1 MPSALVEKLDSIQQ
15 NASINAREIAQLLNT
30 RPETVSRWR
39 GGTSDPQPNTRDTLL
54 QLWWL
59 ITQLAELYDPS
70 DAHMWLFAPHKL
82 LNGERPVDLIQR
94 GQSEVVLK
102 IISQLKDGAYI

>member
-1 MPSALVEKLDSIQQ
+1 MSSALVEKLDSIQQ
-15 NASINAREIAQLLNT
+15 HASITSKEVAQLLNT

-39 GGTSDPQPNTRDTLL
+39 GGASEPQPSTRDTLL

-59 ITQLAELYDPS
+59 TTQLAELYEPA
-70 DAHMWLFAPHKL
+70 DAHIWLFSPHKL
-82 LNGERPVDLIQR
+82 LNGERPFDLIQR

-102 IISQLKDGAYI
+102 IISQLKDGAYL

>member
-15 NASINAREIAQLLNT
+15 HASINAREIAQLLNT

-39 GGTSDPQPNTRDTLL
+39 GGTSEPQPSTRDMLL

-59 ITQLAELYDPS
+59 TTQLAELYDPS
-70 DAHMWLFAPHKL
+70 DAHLWLFAPHKL
-82 LNGERPVDLIQR
+82 LDGERPVDLIQR
-94 GQSEVVLK
+94 GKIEVVLK

>member
-1 MPSALVEKLDSIQQ
+1 MASALSEKLDEIQN
-15 NASINAREIAQLLNT
+15 NASINAREVAQLLKT

-39 GGTSDPQPNTRDTLL
+39 GGASEPQPTTRDMLL

-59 ITQLAELYDPS
+59 TTQLAELYVPS
-70 DAHMWLFAPHKL
+70 DAHMWLFAPHKQ

-94 GQSEVVLK
+94 GQIETVLK
-102 IISQLKDGAYI
+102 IISQLRDGAHV